1 MAGLLTDAE
10 VAWMTPIVASSL
22 DVSLPHQRKTVT
34 QDGYGHNTET
44 WVAQT
49 NKQVNVIKPSAVQ
62 LNAYADIIGA
72 QWATFIRFMQ
82 TTDIQRGDN
91 LYYNG
96 RWWLVQ
102 NIENAESY
110 TFSQEALMTV
120 VV

>member
-22 DVSLPHQRKTVT
+22 DASLPHQRPVT
-34 QDGYGHNTET
+34 TADGYGNNTVT
-44 WVAQT
+44 WVVQT
-49 NKQVNVIKPSAVQ
+49 PKTVNVIKPTAVQ
-62 LNAYADIIGA
+62 LSAYADIIGA

-110 TFSQEALMTV
+110 TVTQEALMTV